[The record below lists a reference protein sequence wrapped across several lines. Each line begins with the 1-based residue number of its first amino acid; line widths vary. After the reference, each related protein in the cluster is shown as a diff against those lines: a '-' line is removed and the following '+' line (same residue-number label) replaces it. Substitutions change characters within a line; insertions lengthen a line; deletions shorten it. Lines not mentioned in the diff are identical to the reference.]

1 VQLTIIGAGA
11 IGGTI
16 GAHLIRDG
24 HDILFC
30 DADAAHV
37 EAINRD
43 GLTICGPVEN
53 FTVRARAVRPDG
65 LPSRLTRAAIAV
77 KSHHTAAAAEL
88 LSGRLDPDGYVVSF
102 QNGLNTDTLAAAV
115 GPSRVIASFVNF
127 GADLLE
133 PGRIMQ
139 GNVGTFRV
147 GEPGGGIS
155 ERVLELA
162 DALPYAKASGNIMG
176 FLWGKEAYGAM
187 LWAGAVSD
195 LSIADSL
202 DDPKWRPLML
212 AIAREVLAQAPVR
225 PEGFDGFEPDD
236 LEGSLA
242 RLVTFNRQSAKSH
255 SGIYRDLM
263 VRKRKTEVDGQLAD
277 LTGPLTLLTAE
288 LIRAIERGERTCEV
302 ANLELLAAYERSL
315 RLGHELNAL
324 VSLLPAPARPALGG
338 QLHGVPIAVKD
349 LIDIAGNPRGNGNP
363 HDMSG
368 PAAASDAP
376 VITALRETGA
386 DVFATTSLLEYA
398 AGATHP
404 DVPEARNPVDP
415 QRTAG
420 GSSGGSA
427 ALVGAGA
434 CPAALGTDTGGSIR
448 IPAHYCGIVGFKPS
462 FGVIDVTGV
471 QPLAPS
477 LDHVGILGA
486 DVAITGKVFAAL
498 TGQPPGTVTGQ
509 ARPAADG
516 QPPDGRPATLRIAVA
531 GPQLRHPDL
540 QPAVA
545 AVLQQ
550 AADRLAR
557 DFPVTEV
564 DGSALTEIAETFDDI
579 FRWEAW
585 QVHRGQVE
593 RHPERYGPE
602 TLRLL
607 RTAAAVSHAS
617 YQAAC
622 RRRDELLP
630 AAAELYRGADVLI
643 TPAAPVTAPATSPP
657 VDTAAGAR
665 EGLFTTVFNLTG
677 APALVLPCG
686 SDSRGLPVG
695 LQLSAPLHAD
705 LALLAAATLIENA
718 LAYDSR
724 RPAAQPGAGQPIQT
738 DCSAR

>member
-1 VQLTIIGAGA
+1 MQLTIIGAGA

-37 EAINRD
+37 DAINQR

-53 FTVRARAVRPDG
+53 FTVQARAVLPDA
-65 LPSRLTRAAIAV
+65 LPSKLTRAAVAV

-88 LSGRLDPDGYVVSF
+88 LRGRLDPDGYVVSF
-102 QNGLNTDTLAAAV
+102 QNGLNTDTLAAVV

-162 DALPYAKASGNIMG
+162 DALPYAQATGNIMG

-236 LEGSLA
+236 LEGSLD

-263 VRKRKTEVDGQLAD
+263 VRKRKTEVDGQLGD
-277 LTGPLTLLTAE
+277 LNGPLTFQTAE

-302 ANLELLAAYERSL
+302 ANLELLASYEAAI
-315 RLGHELNAL
+315 RLGEPLNAV
-324 VSLLPAPARPALGG
+324 VSLLPAPARQPGG
-338 QLHGVPIAVKD
+338 DLHGVPIAVKD

-368 PAAASDAP
+368 PAAAADAP
-376 VITALRETGA
+376 VITALREAGA

-404 DVPEARNPVDP
+404 DVPEARNPVDR

-434 CPAALGTDTGGSIR
+434 CPVALGTDTGGSIR

-462 FGVIDVTGV
+462 FGAIEVAGV

-486 DVAITGKVFAAL
+486 DVAITEKVFAAL
-498 TGQPPGTVTGQ
+498 TGQP
-509 ARPAADG
+509 RPAV
-516 QPPDGRPATLRIAVA
+516 RP
-531 GPQLRHPDL
+531 H
-540 QPAVA
+540 
-545 AVLQQ
+545 
-550 AADRLAR
+550 
-557 DFPVTEV
+557 
-564 DGSALTEIAETFDDI
+564 
-579 FRWEAW
+579 
-585 QVHRGQVE
+585 
-593 RHPERYGPE
+593 
-602 TLRLL
+602 
-607 RTAAAVSHAS
+607 
-617 YQAAC
+617 
-622 RRRDELLP
+622 
-630 AAAELYRGADVLI
+630 
-643 TPAAPVTAPATSPP
+643 
-657 VDTAAGAR
+657 
-665 EGLFTTVFNLTG
+665 
-677 APALVLPCG
+677 CG
-686 SDSRGLPVG
+686 
-695 LQLSAPLHAD
+695 
-705 LALLAAATLIENA
+705 
-718 LAYDSR
+718 
-724 RPAAQPGAGQPIQT
+724 
-738 DCSAR
+738 

>member
-37 EAINRD
+37 EAINQH
-43 GLTICGPVEN
+43 GLTICGPVGN
-53 FTVRARAVRPDG
+53 FTVQARAV
-65 LPSRLTRAAIAV
+65 LPGALPPELTRAAIAV

-88 LSGRLDPDGYVVSF
+88 LRGRLDPDGYVVSF
-102 QNGLNTDTLAAAV
+102 QNGLNVDVLAAVV

-147 GEPGGGIS
+147 GEPGGGVS

-162 DALPYAKASGNIMG
+162 DALPYAKATGNIMG

-242 RLVTFNRQSAKSH
+242 RLVTFNRESAKSH

-263 VRKRKTEVDGQLAD
+263 VRKRKTEVDGQLGD
-277 LTGPLTLLTAE
+277 LTGPLTFLTAQ

-302 ANLELLAAYERSL
+302 ANLELLASYEAAI
-315 RLGHELNAL
+315 RLGQPLNA
-324 VSLLPAPARPALGG
+324 VVRLLPAPARRPDGD
-338 QLHGVPIAVKD
+338 LHGVPIAVKD

-368 PAAASDAP
+368 PAAATDAP
-376 VITALRETGA
+376 VITALRGTAA

-415 QRTAG
+415 ERTAG

-427 ALVGAGA
+427 ALVGAGT
-434 CPAALGTDTGGSIR
+434 CQVALGTDTGGSIR

-462 FGVIDVTGV
+462 FGAIDVAGV

-477 LDHVGILGA
+477 LDHVGLLGA
-486 DVAITGKVFAAL
+486 DVAITERVFAAL
-498 TGQPPGTVTGQ
+498 TGQPPVSTGQ
-509 ARPAADG
+509 SRAGP
-516 QPPDGRPATLRIAVA
+516 PATLRLAVVRS
-531 GPQLRHPDL
+531 QLQHPDL

-545 AVLQQ
+545 AALQQ
-550 AADRLAR
+550 AVDRLAQAHA
-557 DFPVTEV
+557 VTEV

-579 FRWEAW
+579 FLWEAW
-585 QVHRGQVE
+585 QVHRSQVE

-607 RTAAAVSHAS
+607 RTAATVDRAS
-617 YQAAC
+617 YEAAC
-622 RRRDELLP
+622 RRRDQLR
-630 AAAELYRGADVLI
+630 AAVAEVYRGADVLL
-643 TPAAPVTAPATSPP
+643 TPAAPVTAPATTPP
-657 VDTAAGAR
+657 VDTPEGAR

-686 SDSRGLPVG
+686 SDEHGLPVG

-705 LALLAAATLIENA
+705 LALLAAGALIENA
-718 LAYDSR
+718 IAFDPR
-724 RPAAQPGAGQPIQT
+724 RPAARSGAG
-738 DCSAR
+738 